1 MTHEET
7 PRRGRLKVFLGYA
20 AGVGK
25 TFRMLEE
32 AQELRRQGGDVVIGY
47 FEPHGRADT
56 IAEAAELE
64 AVPRRKIEYR
74 GVMFEEMAADAVLA
88 RKAAVCLVDELAHTN
103 VPGSRNAKRWE
114 DVLELLEAGI
124 DVWTTV
130 NVQHIE
136 SLNDQVR
143 QITGVS
149 VRETLPDWV
158 IQQADEVVM
167 VDATPMALLNRLR
180 RGVVY
185 PPEKAQRAL
194 ENFFKE
200 STLVALRELAL
211 RQTAHEVE
219 VRHEAPVRSALE
231 RRTPGSA
238 AQSPAETEQERML
251 IYITAE
257 PTSAM
262 LIRRGRRIA
271 DFLRADCFAVHVSQR
286 ADLTHLGVQQRQA
299 IEQYLNFARN
309 LHIETRLLEADDP
322 VHALLDFARRNRITQ
337 LYLARPRQS
346 TWPDLLGRDLISRIV
361 RMGRDLRVAIVA
373 ERRRRQ

>member
-7 PRRGRLKVFLGYA
+7 SRRGRLKVFLGYA

-32 AQELRRQGGDVVIGY
+32 AHELRRQGGDVVIGY

-56 IAEAAELE
+56 IAEAAGLE
-64 AVPRRKIEYR
+64 AVPRREIEYR
-74 GVMFEEMAADAVLA
+74 GVMFEEMDADAVLA
-88 RKAAVCLVDELAHTN
+88 RNAAVCLVDELAHTN

-114 DVLELLEAGI
+114 DVLELLQAGI
-124 DVWTTV
+124 DVWTTM

-185 PPEKAQRAL
+185 PSEKARRAM

-200 STLVALRELAL
+200 SSLVALRELAL

-219 VRHEAPVRSALE
+219 VRHQAPLRPARE
-231 RRTPGSA
+231 PRTPGSA
-238 AQSPAETEQERML
+238 LTRAETERERVL

-271 DFLRADCFAVHVSQR
+271 DFLRADCFAVHVTGR
-286 ADLTHLGVQQRQA
+286 ADLTHLGAHQRRA
-299 IEQYLNFARN
+299 VEQYLNFARN

-337 LYLARPRQS
+337 LYVARPRQR

-373 ERRRRQ
+373 ERRRQQ

>member
-32 AQELRRQGGDVVIGY
+32 AHERRRQGADVVIGY

-56 IAEAAELE
+56 IAEAAGLE

-74 GVMFEEMAADAVLA
+74 GVMFEEMDADAVLA
-88 RKAAVCLVDELAHTN
+88 RNAAVCLVDELAHTN
-103 VPGSRNAKRWE
+103 VPGSRHAKRWE
-114 DVLELLEAGI
+114 DVLELLQAGI
-124 DVWTTV
+124 EVWTTV

-185 PPEKAQRAL
+185 PTEKARRAM
-194 ENFFKE
+194 ENFFQRHADPPRPPHRRCP
-200 STLVALRELAL
+200 SGRLLRRAC
-211 RQTAHEVE
+211 
-219 VRHEAPVRSALE
+219 
-231 RRTPGSA
+231 
-238 AQSPAETEQERML
+238 
-251 IYITAE
+251 
-257 PTSAM
+257 
-262 LIRRGRRIA
+262 
-271 DFLRADCFAVHVSQR
+271 LRARGPDPSRGPATAGHRAISQLR
-286 ADLTHLGVQQRQA
+286 AQLAHR
-299 IEQYLNFARN
+299 
-309 LHIETRLLEADDP
+309 DP
-322 VHALLDFARRNRITQ
+322 PAG
-337 LYLARPRQS
+337 S
-346 TWPDLLGRDLISRIV
+346 G
-361 RMGRDLRVAIVA
+361 
-373 ERRRRQ
+373 

>member
-1 MTHEET
+1 VNGERT

-32 AQELRRQGGDVVIGY
+32 AHELRRQGADVVIGY

-56 IAEAAELE
+56 IAEAAGLE
-64 AVPRRKIEYR
+64 AAPRRKIEYR
-74 GVMFEEMAADAVLA
+74 GVMFEEMDADAVLA
-88 RKAAVCLVDELAHTN
+88 RNATVCLVDELAHTN

-114 DVLELLEAGI
+114 DVLELLQAGI

-143 QITGVS
+143 RITGVL

-158 IQQADEVVM
+158 IEQADEVVM

-185 PPEKAQRAL
+185 PTEKARRAM

-200 STLVALRELAL
+200 SSLVALRELAL

-219 VRHEAPVRSALE
+219 VRHQAPLRPALE
-231 RRTPGSA
+231 PRAPGSA
-238 AQSPAETEQERML
+238 PSRAETERERVL

-271 DFLRADCFAVHVSQR
+271 DFLRADCFAVHVSGL
-286 ADLTHLGVQQRQA
+286 ADLTHLGAQQRQA

-337 LYLARPRQS
+337 LYVARPRRR
-346 TWPDLLGRDLISRIV
+346 TWPDLFGRDLISRIV

-373 ERRRRQ
+373 ERRRQQ

>member
-1 MTHEET
+1 MTHEERT
-7 PRRGRLKVFLGYA
+7 RRGRLKVFLGYA

-32 AQELRRQGGDVVIGY
+32 AQELGRQGGDVVIGY

-56 IAEAAELE
+56 IAEAAGLE

-74 GVMFEEMAADAVLA
+74 GVMFEEMDADGALA

-114 DVLELLEAGI
+114 DVLELLQAGI
-124 DVWTTV
+124 DVWTTM

-185 PPEKAQRAL
+185 PSEKARRAL

-200 STLVALRELAL
+200 SSLVALRELAL

-219 VRHEAPVRSALE
+219 VRHQAPLRPARE
-231 RRTPGSA
+231 PQTPGSA
-238 AQSPAETEQERML
+238 LTRAETERERVL

-257 PTSAM
+257 PSSAM

-271 DFLRADCFAVHVSQR
+271 DFLRADCFAVHVSGR
-286 ADLTHLGVQQRQA
+286 ADLTHLGAQQRRA

-337 LYLARPRQS
+337 LYLARPRRR
-346 TWPDLLGRDLISRIV
+346 TWPGLFGRDLISRIV
-361 RMGRDLRVAIVA
+361 RTGRDLRVAIVA

>member
-1 MTHEET
+1 MNGERT

-32 AQELRRQGGDVVIGY
+32 AHELRRQGADVVIGY

-56 IAEAAELE
+56 IAEAAGLE
-64 AVPRRKIEYR
+64 AAPRRKIEYR
-74 GVMFEEMAADAVLA
+74 GVMFEEMDADAVLA
-88 RKAAVCLVDELAHTN
+88 RNATVCLVDELAHTN

-114 DVLELLEAGI
+114 DVLELLQAGI

-143 QITGVS
+143 RITGVL

-158 IQQADEVVM
+158 IEQADEVVM

-185 PPEKAQRAL
+185 PTEKARRAM

-200 STLVALRELAL
+200 SSLVALRELAL

-219 VRHEAPVRSALE
+219 VRHQAPLRPALE
-231 RRTPGSA
+231 PRAPGSA
-238 AQSPAETEQERML
+238 PSRAETERERVL

-271 DFLRADCFAVHVSQR
+271 DFLRADCFAVHVSGL
-286 ADLTHLGVQQRQA
+286 ADLTHLGAQQRQA

-337 LYLARPRQS
+337 LYVARPRRR
-346 TWPDLLGRDLISRIV
+346 TWPDLFGRDLISRIV

-373 ERRRRQ
+373 ERRRQQ

>member
-7 PRRGRLKVFLGYA
+7 PRSGRLKVFLGYA

-32 AQELRRQGGDVVIGY
+32 AHELRGQGADVVIGY

-56 IAEAAELE
+56 IAEAAGLE

-74 GVMFEEMAADAVLA
+74 GVMFEEMDADAVLA
-88 RKAAVCLVDELAHTN
+88 RNATVCLVDELAHTN

-114 DVLELLEAGI
+114 DVLELLQAGI
-124 DVWTTV
+124 DVWTTM

-185 PPEKAQRAL
+185 PSEKARRAM

-200 STLVALRELAL
+200 SSLVALRELAL

-219 VRHEAPVRSALE
+219 VRHQAPLRPARE
-231 RRTPGSA
+231 PRAPGSA
-238 AQSPAETEQERML
+238 LTRAETERERVL

-271 DFLRADCFAVHVSQR
+271 DFLRADCFAVHVSGR
-286 ADLTHLGVQQRQA
+286 ADLTHLPAEQRRA

-337 LYLARPRQS
+337 LYVARPRRR
-346 TWPDLLGRDLISRIV
+346 TWLDLFGRDLISRIV

-373 ERRRRQ
+373 ERRRQQ

>member
-1 MTHEET
+1 MTHGET

-32 AQELRRQGGDVVIGY
+32 AHELRRQGGDVVIGY
-47 FEPHGRADT
+47 FEPHGRTDT
-56 IAEAAELE
+56 IAEAAGLE

-74 GVMFEEMAADAVLA
+74 GVMFEEMDADAVLA

-251 IYITAE
+251 IHITAE

-271 DFLRADCFAVHVSQR
+271 DFLRADCFAVHVSRR
-286 ADLTHLGVQQRQA
+286 ADLTHLGAQQRQA

-337 LYLARPRQS
+337 LYLARPRQR
-346 TWPDLLGRDLISRIV
+346 TWRDLLGRDLISRIV

>member
-32 AQELRRQGGDVVIGY
+32 AHELRRQGGDVVIGY

-56 IAEAAELE
+56 IAEAAGLE
-64 AVPRRKIEYR
+64 AVPRREIEYR
-74 GVMFEEMAADAVLA
+74 GVMFEEMDADAVLA
-88 RKAAVCLVDELAHTN
+88 RNAAVCLVDELAHTN

-114 DVLELLEAGI
+114 DVLELLQAGI

-185 PPEKAQRAL
+185 PSEKARRAM

-200 STLVALRELAL
+200 SSLVALRELAL

-219 VRHEAPVRSALE
+219 VRHQAPLRPALE
-231 RRTPGSA
+231 PRTPGSA
-238 AQSPAETEQERML
+238 PSRAETERERVL

-257 PTSAM
+257 PSSAM

-271 DFLRADCFAVHVSQR
+271 DFLRADCFAVHVTGR
-286 ADLTHLGVQQRQA
+286 ADLTHLGAHQRRA
-299 IEQYLNFARN
+299 VEQYLNFARN

-337 LYLARPRQS
+337 LYVARPRQR
-346 TWPDLLGRDLISRIV
+346 TWPDLFGRDLISRIV

-373 ERRRRQ
+373 ERRRQQ